1 MKLLGLL
8 FTNIKIV
15 EMQNNT
21 FLELL
26 DLKEKNF
33 EFIELQN
40 LGYKKSFVM
49 VICFE
54 KANLKLK
61 KK

>member
-33 EFIELQN
+33 EFIELRN
-40 LGYKKSFVM
+40 LGYKK
-49 VICFE
+49 
-54 KANLKLK
+54 
-61 KK
+61 

>member
-1 MKLLGLL
+1 MKFLGLL

-33 EFIELQN
+33 EFIELQH
-40 LGYKKSFVM
+40 LGYKK
-49 VICFE
+49 
-54 KANLKLK
+54 
-61 KK
+61 

>member
-26 DLKEKNF
+26 DLKEKNL

-40 LGYKKSFVM
+40 LGYKK
-49 VICFE
+49 
-54 KANLKLK
+54 
-61 KK
+61 

>member
-33 EFIELQN
+33 EYSYN
-40 LGYKKSFVM
+40 YK
-49 VICFE
+49 I
-54 KANLKLK
+54 
-61 KK
+61 